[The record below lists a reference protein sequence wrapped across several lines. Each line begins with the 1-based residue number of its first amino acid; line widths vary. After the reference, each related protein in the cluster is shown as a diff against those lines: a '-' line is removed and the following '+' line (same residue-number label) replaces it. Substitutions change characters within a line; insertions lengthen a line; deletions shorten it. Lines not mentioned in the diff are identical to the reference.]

1 MGPLSQPSVERNA
14 SGALPEPNGMLCLA
28 WLDRAPDEADRAR
41 LALIR
46 LLTRLCHAGD
56 LLGVSVAAPTLRFD
70 GWTRRIGGRRT

>member
-1 MGPLSQPSVERNA
+1 
-14 SGALPEPNGMLCLA
+14 MLCLA

-56 LLGVSVAAPTLRFD
+56 LLGVSVAAPPCASTARLAALAHAALHSRQESP
-70 GWTRRIGGRRT
+70 RRSVIGDLD